1 MSKFLRNFELDRFDE
16 EDSVEKI
23 KKRGTNLN
31 PKKRNNKTNKPKRE
45 KIDPWD

>member
-16 EDSVEKI
+16 NDPVEKM

-45 KIDPWD
+45 KVEP